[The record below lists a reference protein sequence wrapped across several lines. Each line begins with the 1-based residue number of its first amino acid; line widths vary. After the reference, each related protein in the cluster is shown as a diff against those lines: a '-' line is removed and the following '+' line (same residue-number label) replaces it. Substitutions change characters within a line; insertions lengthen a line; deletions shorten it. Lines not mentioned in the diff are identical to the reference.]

1 MIIYFTVLA
10 FALVFLGSC
19 DYVDLTDFIKDTE
32 EEQPEKHQHSYGEIL
47 GDYTSHYRECSCG
60 DIVESY
66 PHADV
71 DLDGFCDGCKYS
83 IRELMAVTVE
93 ADEHVNL
100 TDKRFEVV
108 RGETFE
114 FIFSVGSEYEV
125 SLDGA
130 EMLSKEEYG
139 TLIIYTAR
147 IERVQRDITVAVK
160 TELAPIV
167 LCAHSWVPATCTA
180 AKACMLCGETDGE
193 ALEHSMSEATCT
205 APAICTV
212 CGETDG
218 EALGHS
224 MSEATCT
231 SPAICTV
238 CGETD
243 GEALGHSMSEATCI
257 APAICTVCGET
268 DGEALGHSMSEAT
281 CTSPAICTVCG
292 ETDGEALGHSMS
304 EATCTSPAI
313 CTVCGETDGEALG
326 HSMTEPTCQA
336 PSTCSRCGITEGDA
350 LPHNYK
356 ASTLS
361 APTCT
366 EEGYDLYACA
376 CGRFYQTVIPAT
388 GHEGGEP
395 TFISEG
401 ICKKCN
407 EVYLPMLKLTY
418 SSYGAVGDGV
428 TDDFSAIKA
437 AHAYANANGI
447 TVYADPGKTYYLGQ
461 HNDTITVKTNTVWDG
476 ATFIIDDRSISP
488 TSQEKGRNV
497 FFVAPDAQSYNV
509 RIDGGLMAGQENI
522 GVTFNTPVLLY
533 IANSGVKQYIRYG
546 ANANSGT
553 DQQELILVDEYGNV
567 DPSTPIM
574 WNYDVITSAIAYP
587 VGDAP
592 ISITG
597 GTFITRANA
606 APREYT
612 YYARNISIK
621 RSNVT
626 VTGLTHLITDE
637 GDTGAPYNG
646 FINIS
651 YCNNVLIE
659 NTVFTGHKVYKLSSD
674 ANNSMGTY
682 DIALNSANAVT
693 FKNCTQ
699 TNSITDTKYWG
710 VMGSNFCKNLTYDG
724 CIFSRF
730 DAHQGTYNAT
740 IINSEIG
747 HQKLSVIGQGTLYI
761 ENTVFHSDTVV
772 ALRTDYGSTWQ
783 GEIVFKNI
791 TINNTGTPILVN
803 AGWNNHYFG
812 YTCYLPTKIIVDGVT
827 LANKD
832 YFYVLPNLASHV
844 DDVLINGAE
853 NKNPLQLTETIIIR
867 SNPNGYKYYVSVNKE
882 LFANVELIV
891 E

>member
-1 MIIYFTVLA
+1 MKRIIIYLTVLA
-10 FALVFLGSC
+10 LALVFLGSC
-19 DYVDLTDFIKDTE
+19 DYIDLTDFLKDTE
-32 EEQPEKHQHSYGEIL
+32 EEQHEKHQHSYGEL
-47 GDYTSHYRECSCG
+47 LSDYVAHYRSCACG
-60 DIVESY
+60 DIAESY
-66 PHADV
+66 PHTDD

-83 IRELMAVTVE
+83 LRELMTVTVQ
-93 ADEHVNL
+93 ANEHVNL

-108 RGETFE
+108 RGEHFE
-114 FIFSVGSEYEV
+114 FSFSVGNEYAVTLE
-125 SLDGA
+125 GA
-130 EMLSKEEYG
+130 ELVSEEIYG
-139 TLIIYTAR
+139 VLIVYSAR
-147 IERVQRDITVAVK
+147 VASVERDMTITVD
-160 TELAPIV
+160 TELISAEPAV
-167 LCAHSWVPATCTA
+167 HQWKPATCTTA
-180 AKACMLCGETDGE
+180 EICTLCGETG
-193 ALEHSMSEATCT
+193 
-205 APAICTV
+205 
-212 CGETDG
+212 G

-224 MSEATCT
+224 M
-231 SPAICTV
+231 
-238 CGETD
+238 TD
-243 GEALGHSMSEATCI
+243 ATCI
-257 APAICTVCGET
+257 APAVCK
-268 DGEALGHSMSEAT
+268 
-281 CTSPAICTVCG
+281 I
-292 ETDGEALGHSMS
+292 
-304 EATCTSPAI
+304 
-313 CTVCGETDGEALG
+313 CGETDGEALG
-326 HSMTEPTCQA
+326 HSMTEPTCKT
-336 PSTCSRCGITEGDA
+336 PSTCSRCGITEGEL
-350 LPHNYK
+350 LPHDYK
-356 ASTLS
+356 TSTIS

-366 EEGYDLYACA
+366 APGYDLHICA
-376 CGRFYQTVIPAT
+376 CGASYQSVIPAT

-395 TFISEG
+395 TFITEG
-401 ICKKCN
+401 ICKKCK

-428 TDDFSAIKA
+428 TDDFLAIKA
-437 AHAYANANGI
+437 AHTYANANGI
-447 TVYADPGKTYYLGQ
+447 TVYADPGKVYYLGQ

-476 ATFIIDDRSISP
+476 ATFIIDDRTIAP
-488 TSQEKGRNV
+488 TSQERGRNV
-497 FFVAPDAQSYNV
+497 FYVAPDAQSYNV
-509 RIDGGLMAGQENI
+509 RISGGLRAGQENVGI
-522 GVTFNTPVLLY
+522 TFNTPVLLY

-612 YYARNISIK
+612 YYARNISVK

-626 VTGLTHLITDE
+626 FSGLTHRITDE

-646 FINIS
+646 FLNIS
-651 YCNNVLIE
+651 YCNNVLVE

-674 ANNSMGTY
+674 VNNSMGTY
-682 DIALNSANAVT
+682 DIALASANAIT

-699 TNSITDTKYWG
+699 TNSITDTAYWG

-783 GEIVFKNI
+783 GEIIFKNI

-812 YTCYLPTKIIVDGVT
+812 YTCYLPTRIIIDGVT

-844 DDVLINGAE
+844 DDVLINGSE
-853 NKNPLQLTETIIIR
+853 NKNPLQLTETIIIK